1 VSGSEG
7 PRGLERERP
16 ASVVTCRRP
25 VFRPA
30 LENSGATSDALATET
45 VNFIGASGG
54 AGRGEVGLMLVPSSQ
69 PSDGVAIARVRS
81 ILFSGETG
89 TWGQKDMH
97 A

>member
-1 VSGSEG
+1 
-7 PRGLERERP
+7 
-16 ASVVTCRRP
+16 
-25 VFRPA
+25 
-30 LENSGATSDALATET
+30 
-45 VNFIGASGG
+45 
-54 AGRGEVGLMLVPSSQ
+54 VGLMLVPSSQ